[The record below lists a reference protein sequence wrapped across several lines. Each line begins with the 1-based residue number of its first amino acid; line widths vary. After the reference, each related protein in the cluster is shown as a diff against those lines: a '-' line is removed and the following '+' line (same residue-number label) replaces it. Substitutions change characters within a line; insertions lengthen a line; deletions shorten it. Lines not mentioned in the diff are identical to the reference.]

1 MTEYYNN
8 LLKTTTNP
16 THRSY
21 YEEMIKYF
29 ETHKKQIRHG
39 NYKYLENNKKDIDKK
54 NYRRNNIYVGSLNKT
69 FKSARKA
76 SVALGHSKTY
86 IYKVLYG
93 HIPNKYNVKE
103 V

>member
-1 MTEYYNN
+1 MTEYYNR
-8 LLKTTTNP
+8 LLKMTENP
-16 THRSY
+16 THISY

-29 ETHKKQIRHG
+29 ETHKKQIKHS
-39 NYKYLENNKKDIDKK
+39 NYKYLEKPKKEIDKK
-54 NYRRNNIYVGSLNKT
+54 NYRRNRIYIGALDET

-93 HIPNKYNVKE
+93 HIPNKYDIKE
-103 V
+103 I